1 MVNLLFNAEEDVRV
15 LAASVLGV
23 CLTFADDAVFDSIVR
38 TTILT
43 TSLAELSSEEQH
55 GRCVALGQLL
65 KYNGERSVP
74 YHTEIIHNVT
84 LYLKTDNLMIRKSA
98 ISVCKYVL
106 NSYNM
111 MTEENKGGA
120 EGVRDG

>member
-43 TSLAELSSEEQH
+43 TSLAELSSERRRIVWKKKMQFSD
-55 GRCVALGQLL
+55 QD
-65 KYNGERSVP
+65 K
-74 YHTEIIHNVT
+74 
-84 LYLKTDNLMIRKSA
+84 
-98 ISVCKYVL
+98 
-106 NSYNM
+106 
-111 MTEENKGGA
+111 
-120 EGVRDG
+120 